1 MNKER
6 FLEERIMNNLVWLKQ
21 AAYIY
26 KTEGQES
33 RRLFSEQSTYDSL
46 QNIIHY
52 LTNQLDTNLAKK
64 KKKLKNH
71 NYVTVYFKNL
81 HH

>member
-64 KKKLKNH
+64 KKS
-71 NYVTVYFKNL
+71 
-81 HH
+81 